1 MVIDNSIFLYNGI
14 LYDPLIFNLSKTG
27 VIKPF
32 FSLGIERTPFE
43 DATGMVGYSG
53 LGEIIAVARSHKWVR
68 TPVVPLPQISAQSQ
82 EIRQHNGHSKL
93 EALFIYGAGYDL
105 WNHTKSSGI
114 RKLRRNSTSF
124 NAILDNETPLNVPP
138 PIELSKSTNT
148 QFSPSAAQT
157 PDSGYLW
164 MVDCNVFVDPKDMIC
179 NKGDGTCSSSTAIT
193 EMLS

>member
-1 MVIDNSIFLYNGI
+1 
-14 LYDPLIFNLSKTG
+14 
-27 VIKPF
+27 
-32 FSLGIERTPFE
+32 
-43 DATGMVGYSG
+43 
-53 LGEIIAVARSHKWVR
+53 
-68 TPVVPLPQISAQSQ
+68 
-82 EIRQHNGHSKL
+82 L

-124 NAILDNETPLNVPP
+124 NAILDNENPLNVPP